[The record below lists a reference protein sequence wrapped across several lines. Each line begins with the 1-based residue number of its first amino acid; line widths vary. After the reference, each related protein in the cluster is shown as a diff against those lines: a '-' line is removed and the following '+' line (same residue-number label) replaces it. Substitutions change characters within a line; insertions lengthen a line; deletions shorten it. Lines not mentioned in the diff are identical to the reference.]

1 MITYTFVKKGP
12 IKIGDDTVVTE
23 IEAMSLKKAT
33 KKFQGG
39 DAKEVEINK
48 SISLHSL
55 KLNPITPPFAAKT
68 STVSFI
74 LLFIAFFIII
84 FVLCSIPHL
93 NSRCAIYCVCYFC
106 RAF

>member
-39 DAKEVEINK
+39 DAKEVEIKWTSRKGNSSSKVVRLPYK
-48 SISLHSL
+48 SRSERKGRL
-55 KLNPITPPFAAKT
+55 
-68 STVSFI
+68 
-74 LLFIAFFIII
+74 
-84 FVLCSIPHL
+84 
-93 NSRCAIYCVCYFC
+93 
-106 RAF
+106 

>member
-39 DAKEVEINK
+39 DAEEVTIEWTSRK
-48 SISLHSL
+48 G
-55 KLNPITPPFAAKT
+55 NPSSKVVRLPYKPRSERKGR
-68 STVSFI
+68 
-74 LLFIAFFIII
+74 L
-84 FVLCSIPHL
+84 
-93 NSRCAIYCVCYFC
+93 
-106 RAF
+106 

>member
-39 DAKEVEINK
+39 DAKEVEIEWTSRKGNPNSKVVRLPYK
-48 SISLHSL
+48 SRKERKGRL
-55 KLNPITPPFAAKT
+55 
-68 STVSFI
+68 
-74 LLFIAFFIII
+74 
-84 FVLCSIPHL
+84 
-93 NSRCAIYCVCYFC
+93 
-106 RAF
+106 

>member
-39 DAKEVEINK
+39 DAKEVEIKWTSRKGNPSSKIVKLPYK
-48 SISLHSL
+48 SRSERKGRL
-55 KLNPITPPFAAKT
+55 
-68 STVSFI
+68 
-74 LLFIAFFIII
+74 
-84 FVLCSIPHL
+84 
-93 NSRCAIYCVCYFC
+93 
-106 RAF
+106 